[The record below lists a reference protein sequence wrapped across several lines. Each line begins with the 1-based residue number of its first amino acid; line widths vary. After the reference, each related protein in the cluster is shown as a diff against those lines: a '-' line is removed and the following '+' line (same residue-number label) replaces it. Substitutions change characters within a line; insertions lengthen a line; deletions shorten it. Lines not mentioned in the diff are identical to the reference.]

1 MASLKNIFN
10 NLKSINSIKDKTQK
24 KSQAGRGLILI
35 ILLLVLI
42 AAAVFFGFRAY
53 QGISMDPKELLNEA
67 LSNTFSANTYNF
79 KSKSVLN
86 MAGEE
91 RIFSV
96 LEGEKAGNN
105 RHIQGSILGTDVN
118 IYNIDDTIYQQ
129 DPVGGTWNVVKN
141 KDLAALALLI
151 TETDPEEN
159 YRFKDIGEVI
169 YLGKEKVEEANTR
182 KIEFYPVLEDEWIER
197 YFKDITFTLWVS
209 NGSRPYIVKAVISG
223 VSKENSEAKLVIEN
237 YFSDL
242 NKEITIQT
250 PFVGNENINNENA
263 DNSSNNSTNNDN
275 TAQMD

>member
-1 MASLKNIFN
+1 MASLNNIFN
-10 NLKSINSIKDKTQK
+10 NLKSINRIKDKERK
-24 KSQAGRGLILI
+24 KSNSRGLILI
-35 ILLLVLI
+35 IILLVLI

-53 QGISMDPKELLNEA
+53 QGISMAPNELFDKA

-86 MAGEE
+86 IAGEE
-91 RIFSV
+91 RVFSV

-129 DPVGGTWNVVKN
+129 DPVGRTWNVVEN

-151 TETDPEEN
+151 TETDPEKN
-159 YRFKDIGEVI
+159 YRFKDIGEVS
-169 YLGKEKVEEANTR
+169 YLGKEKIEGVNTK

-197 YFKDITFTLWVS
+197 YFKDITFTLWIS
-209 NGSRPYIVKAVISG
+209 NGSHPYIVKAVISG
-223 VSKENSEAKLVIEN
+223 VSKENSDAKLVIEN

-250 PFVGNENINNENA
+250 PLAGNENLNNENA
-263 DNSSNNSTNNDN
+263 NNLNNN
-275 TAQMD
+275 NQG

>member
-1 MASLKNIFN
+1 MASLQNIFN
-10 NLKSINSIKDKTQK
+10 NLKPINRISGEERK
-24 KSQAGRGLILI
+24 KNNGGRGLVLI
-35 ILLLVLI
+35 IILLVLI

-53 QGISMDPKELLNEA
+53 QGISMDPGELLNKA

-118 IYNIDDTIYQQ
+118 IYNINDTIYQK
-129 DPVGGTWNVVKN
+129 DPVGGGWNVVEN
-141 KDLAALALLI
+141 KDLASLALLI

-159 YRFKDIGEVI
+159 YRFKDIGEVS
-169 YLGKEKVEEANTR
+169 YLGKEKIEGVNTR
-182 KIEFYPVLEDEWIER
+182 KIEFYPLLEDEWIER
-197 YFKDITFTLWVS
+197 YFKDITFTLWIS
-209 NGSRPYIVKAVISG
+209 NGVRPYIVKAVISG

-237 YFSDL
+237 YFGDL
-242 NKEITIQT
+242 NKQINIQS
-250 PFVGNENINNENA
+250 PLSGNENINKDKA
-263 DNSSNNSTNNDN
+263 NNPGNNN
-275 TAQMD
+275 QG